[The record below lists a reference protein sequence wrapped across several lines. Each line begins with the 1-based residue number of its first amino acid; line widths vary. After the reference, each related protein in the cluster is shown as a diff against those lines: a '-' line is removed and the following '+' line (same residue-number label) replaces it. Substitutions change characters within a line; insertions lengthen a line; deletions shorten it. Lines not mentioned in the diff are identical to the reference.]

1 MTAANWR
8 LVCKAVTRSS
18 SCEQEQRQEIRK
30 KKKLRLVKFNLLD
43 FILFLIINIQ
53 TEMYILCYQTAP

>member
-1 MTAANWR
+1 MTAANCR

-18 SCEQEQRQEIRK
+18 SCEQEQRQGIRK
-30 KKKLRLVKFNLLD
+30 KKQRLVKFNLLD